1 MNMVA
6 PIDPMGC
13 IYSHVHSIIN
23 SLDGRMKGL
32 QEIFDNYRVVLD
44 PIIEEEIR
52 ELESE
57 LDKLNEE
64 HTRELE
70 GLRNAKREKRNVSEA
85 VRTEKVKL
93 INATLMYDLDMAAM
107 ERQLAQGA
115 EEAEEA
121 HLQASMGPVE
131 SYTFSLRVLMAM
143 AAAAT
148 AGVAYAAVQL

>member
-1 MNMVA
+1 
-6 PIDPMGC
+6 
-13 IYSHVHSIIN
+13 
-23 SLDGRMKGL
+23 MKGL

-64 HTRELE
+64 LE
-70 GLRNAKREKRNVSEA
+70 GLRNAKREERIVSEA
-85 VRTEKVKL
+85 VRTANDEAKVKL
-93 INATLMYDLDMAAM
+93 INATLRYDLDMAAM
-107 ERQLAQGA
+107 KRQLAQGA
-115 EEAEEA
+115 QEAEEA
-121 HLQASMGPVE
+121 QLQASMGPVE
-131 SYTFSLRVLMAM
+131 SYSFSLRVLMAM